1 MIVGGAGQSES
12 PGNEQRDYWS
22 TDAADRQGSR
32 NTIGVKNPAVD
43 ALIETIVNAPD
54 RKSLVTATRA
64 LDRVL
69 QWNHYLIPQWHVRIE
84 RLAYWDKFGI
94 SKHPKYGPDVMSW
107 WINPAKEAAIKQ
119 NGKKP

>member
-1 MIVGGAGQSES
+1 M
-12 PGNEQRDYWS
+12 
-22 TDAADRQGSR
+22 
-32 NTIGVKNPAVD
+32 D
-43 ALIETIVNAPD
+43 ALIEKIVDAPD